1 METQNIIILLNDT
14 SNKESKFATKKWCVI
29 DSQTTKDEYSQNN
42 SVKFET
48 ESIKSGICDYS
59 DAFIYLQE
67 R

>member
-48 ESIKSGICDYS
+48 ENIKSCTI
-59 DAFIYLQE
+59 
-67 R
+67 